1 MEQKLEQK
9 LIEKETVI
17 KKQYEE
23 KLETTI
29 KDHDQ

>member
-29 KDHDQ
+29 KDHD